1 MYGGMVMT
9 TKPHMSEYF
18 VIPKFISA
26 KDCTDLI
33 KFIDSLPEED
43 FIQKHDGRLTIANA
57 DLPKSN
63 TFLNKYTPK
72 VQALLSKDHQI
83 RTFFLAVYPVGAGIE
98 PHLDEDDEK
107 LIDDIGVVYFLND
120 NFTGGEVYLPDWDF
134 TYVPKAG
141 DAIFFPIN
149 RYWHGVNRVTSGVRY
164 AVPLQYSAVPG
175 EALEHLIV
183 EETTNG

>member
-1 MYGGMVMT
+1 MVMT

-18 VIPKFISA
+18 VIPNFISA
-26 KDCTDLI
+26 KDCTNLI
-33 KFIDSLPEED
+33 TYINSLPEED
-43 FIQKHDGRLTIANA
+43 FTQKRDGRLTIANA

-72 VQALLSKDHQI
+72 VQALLSTDHQI
-83 RTFFLAVYPVGAGIE
+83 RTFFLAVYPIGAGITPHIDE
-98 PHLDEDDEK
+98 PTEEK

-120 NFTGGEVYLPDWDF
+120 DFTGGELYLPDWNF

-141 DAIFFPIN
+141 DAVFFPIN
-149 RYWHGVNRVTSGVRY
+149 RYWHSVKPVTSGIRY
-164 AVPLQYSAVPG
+164 TVPLQYSKVPG

-183 EETTNG
+183 GESNG